1 MKEAAQTPTI
11 MAFIGIHAKMS
22 RGDMVRFMAERAVTD
37 AEELKNFADFGYE
50 FCPQASTLAKF
61 VFRTDYD
68 FKKIEKDRQIFW
80 SSGLSDGCQLLG

>member
-50 FCPQASTLAKF
+50 FCPHASTPAKF
-61 VFRTDYD
+61 VFRTAYD
-68 FKKIEKDRQIFW
+68 FKRK
-80 SSGLSDGCQLLG
+80 